1 MEQGTDAAAVG
12 EIKISRGGVT
22 VTTPSHVVVKKPK
35 HYKKGTK
42 KGFQKC
48 HWMTHFHI
56 RALVVV
62 VVVVM
67 VTNIGLSRIGG
78 ILAKKEHGTTG
89 TTSENNNNN
98 SNKN

>member
-1 MEQGTDAAAVG
+1 
-12 EIKISRGGVT
+12 
-22 VTTPSHVVVKKPK
+22 VVVKKRE
-35 HYKKGTK
+35 HYDKGTK

-48 HWMTHFHI
+48 HRMTHFHI

-62 VVVVM
+62 LVVM